1 MRYGYEVRGAALP
14 GESTENLLHL
24 RPRIKVDRFDITD
37 REACRRVLN
46 RAQPEILFHL
56 AAFAS
61 VGGSFAAAEPAFRV
75 NTIGSYHVLEAV
87 REKSWLKRLLLVS
100 SADVYGPVRPKDLPL
115 KPDRLFDP
123 RSPYAQSKAAAE
135 YLARMYT
142 DQYQAPVII
151 ARSFNH
157 TGPRQSPEFVI
168 PAFCR
173 KIVAAERSRGKK
185 GVTVGN
191 LSARRDLS
199 DVRDIVRGY
208 RLLSAKGQVGQAY
221 HLCSGKAYS
230 IRELLNK
237 LIAFSD
243 IPIHVRP
250 DKRLV
255 RKVDIPVLQGSFAAT
270 RQAVGWKPLFDIET
284 TLKDTLNYWR
294 NRTDVR

>member
-1 MRYGYEVRGAALP
+1 M
-14 GESTENLLHL
+14 
-24 RPRIKVDRFDITD
+24 
-37 REACRRVLN
+37 N
-46 RAQPEILFHL
+46 RAKPDILFHL

-61 VGGSFAAAEPAFRV
+61 VGGSFAAAELAFRV

-87 REKSWLKRLLLVS
+87 RGKSWLKRLLLVS
-100 SADVYGPVRPKDLPL
+100 SSDVYGPVRSQDLPL
-115 KPDRLFDP
+115 KPDHLFNP
-123 RSPYAQSKAAAE
+123 CSPYAQSKAAAE

-142 DQYQAPVII
+142 DQYQVPVIV
-151 ARSFNH
+151 ARCFNH
-157 TGPRQSPEFVI
+157 TGPRQNPEFVI

-208 RLLSAKGQVGQAY
+208 RLLAAKGQIGQTY

-230 IRELLNK
+230 IRDLLNK

-243 IPIHVRP
+243 IPIHVQP
-250 DKRLV
+250 DKRLA
-255 RKVDIPVLQGSFAAT
+255 RQVDIPVLQGSFAAT
-270 RQAVGWKPLFDIET
+270 RKAVGWRPLFAIET
-284 TLKDTLNYWR
+284 TLKDTLDYWR